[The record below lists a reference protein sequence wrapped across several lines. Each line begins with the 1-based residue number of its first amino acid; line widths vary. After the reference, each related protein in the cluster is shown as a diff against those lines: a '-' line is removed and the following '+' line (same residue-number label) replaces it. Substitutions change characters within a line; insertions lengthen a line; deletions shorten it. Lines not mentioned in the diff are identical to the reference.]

1 MSRALL
7 RHRRLLSP
15 GARGGAAH
23 PFVAAISA
31 SSCYTAR
38 FASTSA
44 TAAAAAGTQADPAA
58 AASPAAAGEQPRQ
71 PPPPAARGRWG
82 LLKFGALAAV
92 AGAIGGVG
100 YATYGAIPRSLL
112 AISPPVA
119 VLSLVQ
125 IRFGVWPCASDSC
138 CLSLFACV

>member
-7 RHRRLLSP
+7 RRHRRLLFP
-15 GARGGAAH
+15 GAQSGAAH
-23 PFVAAISA
+23 PFAAAVSA
-31 SSCYTAR
+31 SRAAS
-38 FASTSA
+38 STSA
-44 TAAAAAGTQADPAA
+44 TPAAAAGTQADPAA

>member
-7 RHRRLLSP
+7 RHRRLLFP

-58 AASPAAAGEQPRQ
+58 AASPAAAGEQPSQ

-100 YATYGAIPRSLL
+100 YATYGAIPRPSSRSRILWRFYYCADSVWGLTWPGLL
-112 AISPPVA
+112 RV
-119 VLSLVQ
+119 
-125 IRFGVWPCASDSC
+125 
-138 CLSLFACV
+138 